1 MKFAGFGF
9 GGLPPLRSS
18 SLIFWKARFTGSMSG
33 WGFRV
38 YGKEFLEFPT
48 LVFSIGWLE
57 VCIRNYVIRGTA
69 EL

>member
-1 MKFAGFGF
+1 
-9 GGLPPLRSS
+9 
-18 SLIFWKARFTGSMSG
+18 MSG

-57 VCIRNYVIRGTA
+57 VCIRNYVIRGAA